1 LLAFFL
7 FGIVLTMTDTQA
19 PLTAAILNLLQG
31 QLESLILAY
40 TPANSLIEEQY
51 LLSRLGLKLHSDAQQ
66 SADLARFQQHFVLY
80 HLLYRIQ
87 QHWLAQRHGYLAI
100 GQAKLQ
106 LLPLNEA
113 LPPESDSG
121 RQGYYLNWQN
131 FYAMT
136 EQLLD
141 QHLDAFWQQLQ
152 RPVAPQKIM
161 AHTEALAL
169 LGLPAAFTQQQLKKA
184 YRSKA
189 LQLHPDRGGEQ
200 QQFILLQQAYQQLQ
214 LPG

>member
-1 LLAFFL
+1 
-7 FGIVLTMTDTQA
+7 M
-19 PLTAAILNLLQG
+19 
-31 QLESLILAY
+31 
-40 TPANSLIEEQY
+40 EEQY
-51 LLSRLGLKLHSDAQQ
+51 LLSRLGLKLHSDTLQ

-87 QHWLAQRHGYLAI
+87 QHWLAQRYGYLAI
-100 GQAKLQ
+100 GLAKLQ
-106 LLPLNEA
+106 LLPLTQA
-113 LPPESDSG
+113 LPPDSDAG
-121 RQGYYLNWQN
+121 RQDYYLNWQN

-152 RPVAPQKIM
+152 RPAVPVNTM
-161 AHTEALAL
+161 AHSEALAL
-169 LGLPAAFTQQQLKKA
+169 LDLPAAFTPQQLKKA
-184 YRSKA
+184 YRTKA

-214 LPG
+214 